1 MTNSCVELTVT
12 EDFGLKMFLTLG
24 IFICYGIYWHF
35 LIFVYIFYISNNFLI
50 YWMGCLN
57 RLTSFSSII
66 SVTEAIQGLA
76 PFSGIRYERR
86 PLRIDFLQKAT
97 STRRLDSAKL
107 IEQRQTNQSSCLW
120 ESLTLNVQCIHC
132 IQCIGTVQW
141 YFWTNWKTKMAIQEW
156 SIFKQSV
163 STKIWLQ
170 LLGWCFADWALSRAQ
185 H

>member
-1 MTNSCVELTVT
+1 
-12 EDFGLKMFLTLG
+12 
-24 IFICYGIYWHF
+24 
-35 LIFVYIFYISNNFLI
+35 
-50 YWMGCLN
+50 MGCLN

-141 YFWTNWKTKMAIQEW
+141 YFWTN
-156 SIFKQSV
+156 
-163 STKIWLQ
+163 
-170 LLGWCFADWALSRAQ
+170 
-185 H
+185 